1 MVYFKGCFHNFV
13 RFHEKNSQRKLIVF
27 WQASMFATY
36 TFRAFGPFV
45 GFQPSMFVHRKTR
58 KEHEIAESREVFEF
72 VEFSSK
78 PFQQDMPSNLLAQI
92 HMQKP
97 SLPLTCLGIFK
108 PDLAFG
114 LPL

>member
-1 MVYFKGCFHNFV
+1 V
-13 RFHEKNSQRKLIVF
+13 RFHEKNIQRKLIVF

-45 GFQPSMFVHRKTR
+45 EFQPSMFVHRKTQ

-72 VEFSSK
+72 VDFSSK

-92 HMQKP
+92 HMQK
-97 SLPLTCLGIFK
+97 LPQGQVCL
-108 PDLAFG
+108 
-114 LPL
+114 LPAWEFSSPIWLSGCPCKSKLI